1 MNNHSDVIVIG
12 GGINGVSIAYHLAK
26 QNLKVTLLEKNF
38 IASGPTGLSSA
49 IVRQHYSNPVTIRMA
64 YQSLQVWQNFSEV
77 IGGDA
82 EFTQTG
88 FMVGVV
94 PTDLDGMKTNL
105 ELQRAEGVNTRYV
118 PLEEIQTL
126 EPHVDPTGLGGAGYE
141 PDSGYC
147 NPDAAANGYAR
158 AAQAQGAQI
167 RTGIKA
173 TGFNIQGGKVAGVET
188 DQGLIYAGAA
198 VVACGPWTPNLLKT
212 LGVKIPLVP
221 ARVKIVLYR
230 CPNDLNRFMV
240 WADFA
245 NQVYFR
251 PETGNLMLV
260 GSISPQEAED
270 QVADPDKFNEAVELD
285 VVAEYAEQVVKRVP
299 AMTRSHFANSFAA
312 LYDITPDWHPILD
325 EVPGF
330 GNLYVCAGSSGHGFK
345 LAPAVGRMM
354 ADLVLNG
361 KDQTDDI
368 HLFSFDRFERGNLVR
383 GKYEYSILG

>member
-12 GGINGVSIAYHLAK
+12 GGINGVSIAYHLVK

-64 YQSLQVWQNFSEV
+64 YQSLQVWQNFYEV

-82 EFTQTG
+82 EFTRTG

-94 PTDLDGMKTNL
+94 PTDLEGLKTNL

-118 PLEEIQTL
+118 PLEEIPTL
-126 EPHVDPTGLGGAGYE
+126 APHIDPTGLGGAGYE

-147 NPDAAANGYAR
+147 NPDAAANGFAK
-158 AAQAQGAQI
+158 AAQELGAQI

-188 DQGLIYAGAA
+188 DQGLINAGAA
-198 VVACGPWTPNLLKT
+198 VVACGPWTQILLNT

-221 ARVKIVLYR
+221 ARVKTVLYR
-230 CPNDLNRFMV
+230 CPKDLDRFMI

-285 VVAEYAEQVVKRVP
+285 VVAEFAEQVVKRVP
-299 AMTRSHFANSFAA
+299 AMTRSHLANSFAA

-325 EVPGF
+325 QVPGF

-345 LAPAVGRMM
+345 LAPEVGRMM
-354 ADLVLNG
+354 ADLMLNG
-361 KDQTDDI
+361 KDQSDDI

>member
-1 MNNHSDVIVIG
+1 MNSHSDVIVIG

-64 YQSLQVWQNFSEV
+64 YQSLQVWANFAEA
-77 IGGDA
+77 IAGDA
-82 EFTQTG
+82 EFTRTG

-94 PTDLDGMKTNL
+94 PTDLDGLKANI

-118 PLEEIQTL
+118 SLEEIPNL
-126 EPHVDPTGLGGAGYE
+126 EPHVNTTGLGGAAYE

-147 NPDAAANGYAR
+147 NPDAAANGFAR
-158 AAQAQGAQI
+158 AAQKLGAQI

-173 TGFNIQGGKVAGVET
+173 TGFEVQRGKVVGVET
-188 DQGLIYAGAA
+188 DQGMINTGAA
-198 VVACGPWTPNLLKT
+198 VVACGPWTPILLST
-212 LGVKIPLVP
+212 LGVKIALVP
-221 ARVKIVLYR
+221 ARVKTVLFR
-230 CPNDLNRFMV
+230 CPNDLDRFLI

-260 GSISPQEAED
+260 GSISPDEAED
-270 QVADPDKFNEAVELD
+270 QVADPDNFNESVELD
-285 VVAEYAEQVVKRVP
+285 IVAEFAEQVVKRVP
-299 AMTRSHFANSFAA
+299 AMTRSHLANSFAA

-325 EVPGF
+325 QVPGF
-330 GNLYVCAGSSGHGFK
+330 EGLYICAGSSGHGFK

-361 KDQTDDI
+361 KNQADDI
-368 HLFSFDRFERGNLVR
+368 NLFSFDRFERGNLVR